1 MRFKVILSFTGAAF
15 FSIVTALVYLYV
27 SWTYTDLEE
36 VLPPAPTL
44 FVQIN
49 DPHVLLQKV
58 QGWEGLS
65 PELQKW
71 QGIYAKYALFLK
83 PFVSNKMWL
92 GVYHHSA
99 KKDTY
104 GGFVAVT
111 QTRLSR
117 MAWEQMKKEMKQRW
131 AAIEIRWKGQSF
143 YKIQSK
149 DLGIIYVARIKGVLT
164 LLSQPSLMEDT
175 LCCTLPTKYRPYTHP
190 LKFGRLAKC
199 NDVLWGYFDA
209 ERFESR
215 TKDDGGSNYDLG
227 FSLKLRDQASLHVV
241 THHLAGEKNGEEF
254 TEKRM
259 QARDRLV
266 SFVPENTWLYV
277 SKQIDRDRLKLLIQ
291 ALGPP
296 FFNVSKSDKTLRSP
310 AGVLRYVLPW
320 VGSRGAFWVSE
331 PKDNEDLGLRHLG
344 AVVSLRDHA
353 KFWMFYEGR
362 LKQELSPWQETFYK
376 GYALRSAK
384 TEQGLELS
392 FVVVK
397 DWLWLALSL
406 DLLKQQIDLIEDAQ
420 RMSLYQKKSLQ
431 EHQALMLQND
441 LNVYVKGPDLLKKTG
456 GWVFLFLWP
465 LLSQQGA
472 MVENIPLPLM
482 MNLLKELPTSLFV
495 SRQVSSK
502 SRSYDVYW
510 T

>member
-199 NDVLWGYFDA
+199 NDV
-209 ERFESR
+209 
-215 TKDDGGSNYDLG
+215 
-227 FSLKLRDQASLHVV
+227 
-241 THHLAGEKNGEEF
+241 
-254 TEKRM
+254 
-259 QARDRLV
+259 
-266 SFVPENTWLYV
+266 
-277 SKQIDRDRLKLLIQ
+277 
-291 ALGPP
+291 
-296 FFNVSKSDKTLRSP
+296 
-310 AGVLRYVLPW
+310 
-320 VGSRGAFWVSE
+320 
-331 PKDNEDLGLRHLG
+331 
-344 AVVSLRDHA
+344 
-353 KFWMFYEGR
+353 
-362 LKQELSPWQETFYK
+362 
-376 GYALRSAK
+376 
-384 TEQGLELS
+384 
-392 FVVVK
+392 
-397 DWLWLALSL
+397 
-406 DLLKQQIDLIEDAQ
+406 
-420 RMSLYQKKSLQ
+420 
-431 EHQALMLQND
+431 
-441 LNVYVKGPDLLKKTG
+441 
-456 GWVFLFLWP
+456 
-465 LLSQQGA
+465 
-472 MVENIPLPLM
+472 
-482 MNLLKELPTSLFV
+482 
-495 SRQVSSK
+495 
-502 SRSYDVYW
+502 
-510 T
+510 